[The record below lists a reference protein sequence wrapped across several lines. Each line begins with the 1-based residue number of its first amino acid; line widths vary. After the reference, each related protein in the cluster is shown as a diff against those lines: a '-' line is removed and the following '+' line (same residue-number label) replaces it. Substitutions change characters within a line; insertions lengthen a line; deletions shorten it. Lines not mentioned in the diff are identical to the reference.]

1 MKIIILGAG
10 AVGSHLAKMLRA
22 EGNDVTVVDNNDARL
37 TRITSETDV
46 QAIQG
51 NPSSTKVLGEAGVA
65 RCDLF
70 IAVYPSTMQETNIVG
85 ALLAKRLGAAKVIAR
100 VNDEEYLSADNRL
113 LFNELGIE
121 LLFYP
126 ERIAAEEILAQLKR
140 SSSSETMDFARG
152 KLQISVF
159 KLGEDSPL
167 TDISL
172 GEFTSQLTP
181 AQLEG
186 FRIIAVS
193 RAGTTI
199 IPGPDTIFR
208 YNDLV
213 FTFSRREGVDML
225 VKYFGQDTLS
235 VSKVMIIGGN
245 AIASML
251 ARMLAE
257 QNIGV
262 KLIEIDREKSIRISQ
277 SLPEEVQVVNG
288 DGRDAD
294 FLFEEGINGYDAFV
308 ALTGG
313 DETNV
318 LSCVV
323 AKKLGVPRT
332 VAEVEN
338 TEYIRLAEEMGVDCV
353 INKKLITA
361 ASIFRF
367 TLGGKARF
375 VKYMR
380 GTNAEV
386 VEYTVG
392 EGSGITRKPLK
403 DIKFPQGAIIGGVI
417 RGDEALIAVGS
428 TQIQPGDRVAIFALP
443 ETMKAI
449 DKLFK

>member
-1 MKIIILGAG
+1 MKIVIMGAG

-22 EGNDVTVVDNNDARL
+22 EGNDVIVLDNDEARISRL
-37 TRITSETDV
+37 AAETDV
-46 QAIQG
+46 QAIKG
-51 NPSSTKVLGEAGVA
+51 NPASTKVLSEAGVA

-70 IAVYPSTMQETNIVG
+70 IAVYPSALQETNIVG
-85 ALLAKRLGAAKVIAR
+85 SLLAKHLGAAKVIAR
-100 VNDEEYLSADNRL
+100 INDEEYLSEENRK

-121 LLFYP
+121 FLFYP
-126 ERIAAEEILAQLKR
+126 ERIAAEEIFAQLKR
-140 SSSSETMDFARG
+140 TSSSETMDFAKG

-159 KLGEDSPL
+159 KLGEESPL
-167 TDISL
+167 LDITL
-172 GEFTSQLTP
+172 GEFTSQLS
-181 AQLEG
+181 AEQREG
-186 FRIIAVS
+186 FRIIAIS
-193 RAGTTI
+193 RAGATI
-199 IPGPDTIFR
+199 IPGPDTVFQ
-208 YNDLV
+208 YNDMV
-213 FTFSRREGVDML
+213 FTFSRKEGVQLL
-225 VKYFGQDTLS
+225 VKYFGQETLS

-245 AIASML
+245 AIAAML
-251 ARMLAE
+251 ARKLVA

-262 KLIEIDREKSIRISQ
+262 KVIEIDRERSIKFSQ
-277 SLPEEVQVVNG
+277 RVPEEVQVVNG
-288 DGRDAD
+288 DGRDSD

-313 DETNV
+313 DETNM

-323 AKKLGVPRT
+323 AKKLGIPRT

-361 ASIFRF
+361 ANIFRF

-392 EGSGITRKPLK
+392 EGSSVTRKPLK
-403 DIKFPQGAIIGGVI
+403 DIKFPTGAIVGGVI
-417 RGDEALIAVGS
+417 RGEEALIAVGS
-428 TQIQPGDRVAIFALP
+428 TQLQPGDRVAIFALP

-449 DKLFK
+449 DKLFR